1 MQHFTVHVLGL
12 DISFKADA
20 DPDRLEQAIEMLV
33 KRVKIL
39 EQHSRQISKEKL
51 LILLALALADDLL
64 VLAEQMKITEAKV
77 QEIVKKIE
85 TGAIQ

>member
-20 DPDRLEQAIEMLV
+20 DPDRLEQAIEMLD

-85 TGAIQ
+85 TGALQ